1 MGPSPSAQAARPA
14 GNGIGY
20 FLARAILRAMV
31 PASMLFALCLAG
43 GAPSVPVESEF
54 LRLTDA
60 LEAAEAQGAPGMMD
74 RRGGPTAQT
83 ANGGFGTRWMPGQ
96 SLMQGYLGVLMLE
109 EAERSSG
116 SLPPVDGAED
126 DLARVV
132 TLGGGAMYKLGGNRL
147 DWGLEGMVAFS
158 GRAGATAFYA
168 GGGGAVIAV
177 DIDLLVFDLYGGPFV
192 SLFLGDR
199 LRVYGAAGGL
209 LEWASYDQSG
219 ASAADSGDGTGFG
232 SGYYVRTGAE
242 IVLSP
247 ATLLGFGVR
256 WSESRIDLSGDL
268 GHLDLAGTQAVVT
281 ISHWL

>member
-1 MGPSPSAQAARPA
+1 MPVRAAATVSYAAMTPAPLLLALSLTGSAPTAPA
-14 GNGIGY
+14 
-20 FLARAILRAMV
+20 
-31 PASMLFALCLAG
+31 P
-43 GAPSVPVESEF
+43 SEF
-54 LRLTDA
+54 LRLNDA
-60 LEAAEAQGAPGMMD
+60 LGAAEAQGAPGMMD
-74 RRGGPTAQT
+74 RRGSMAPESTT
-83 ANGGFGTRWMPGQ
+83 GGFGSRWMPGE
-96 SLMQGYLGVLMLE
+96 SLMQGYIGVLMLE

-116 SLPPVDGAED
+116 SLPSIDGADD
-126 DLARVV
+126 DLARIP

-147 DWGLEGMVAFS
+147 DWGLEGMVGFS
-158 GRAGATAFYA
+158 GRADATAFYA
-168 GGGGAVIAV
+168 GGGGAAIAV

-209 LEWASYDQSG
+209 LQWASYDQSG
-219 ASAADSGDGTGFG
+219 SSPADSGDGTGFG

-242 IVLSP
+242 IALSP
-247 ATLLGFGVR
+247 ATMLGFGVR